1 MAGATVRR
9 AEILT
14 ATGFLVFA
22 LAVVVQARA
31 VGSGW
36 SAGQP
41 QSGFFPYWIGLA
53 LGVCGAVVLG
63 QVLIGEGR
71 SAHAFFDNRTG
82 LLSVLKVSLTGIG
95 MLVLTYV
102 VGFYTAALVYVFAY
116 TRFVGRHSWLASVV
130 LSVVVSFGSFYLF
143 ERVLAILLPR
153 GIYRIVP
160 FF

>member
-1 MAGATVRR
+1 MRR

-14 ATGFLVFA
+14 ATGFLAFA

-36 SAGQP
+36 LAGQP
-41 QSGFFPYWIGLA
+41 QSGFFPFWIGLA
-53 LGVCGAVVLG
+53 LGVCGVIVLG
-63 QVLIGEGR
+63 QVLFGEGR
-71 SAHAFFDNRTG
+71 SAHAFFENRTH

-102 VGFYTAALVYVFAY
+102 VGFYTASLVYVFAY
-116 TRFVGRHSWLASVV
+116 TRFVGRHSWLAAVV
-130 LSVVVSFGSFYLF
+130 LSVGVSFGSFYLF

-153 GIYRIVP
+153 GLYSVVP